1 MTIKVKLARNNKSVR
16 RRCKSVLNYVARE
29 LQQQLLLF
37 YTVCTASFVAAGNNM
52 FQQQS
57 LFIRLMCL
65 APTAAAAAAV
75 KATTQL
81 IFCCC
86 CCCFLYS
93 THVPIYLLPGRCDQL
108 VVQQS
113 ARASCVRLEQ
123 RRQQPILSLRSIQS
137 EHQIPSFQVDKFCS
151 SANYLQFPSHH
162 QGKEQSRLSWLDFKL
177 LT

>member
-37 YTVCTASFVAAGNNM
+37 YTVCTASFLTAANNM

-57 LFIRLMCL
+57 LFIRLMCF
-65 APTAAAAAAV
+65 APTTAAAAV
-75 KATTQL
+75 KATTRL
-81 IFCCC
+81 IFL

-93 THVPIYLLPGRCDQL
+93 THHVPIYLLPGRCDQL

-123 RRQQPILSLRSIQS
+123 RR
-137 EHQIPSFQVDKFCS
+137 
-151 SANYLQFPSHH
+151 
-162 QGKEQSRLSWLDFKL
+162 
-177 LT
+177 

>member
-1 MTIKVKLARNNKSVR
+1 MQECIEL
-16 RRCKSVLNYVARE
+16 RCPGTAAAVVVILYCVHC
-29 LQQQLLLF
+29 LF
-37 YTVCTASFVAAGNNM
+37 CYRAANNM

-57 LFIRLMCL
+57 LFIRLMCF
-65 APTAAAAAAV
+65 APTTAAAAAV
-75 KATTQL
+75 KATTRL
-81 IFCCC
+81 IFL

-93 THVPIYLLPGRCDQL
+93 THHVPIYLLPGRCDQL

-137 EHQIPSFQVDKFCS
+137 EHQIPSSQVDKFCS

-162 QGKEQSRLSWLDFKL
+162 QGKEHLVV
-177 LT
+177 